1 MWPLKTFLYFGFF
14 WVTCAMALINPIW
27 GVVNYMVVYQT
38 DPTVTWWGAPLSDLG
53 IRYSFTAAAC
63 TFAGLAL
70 ARKRVPIVRP
80 GFGWWECGILLIFAI
95 ACVSIVI
102 GYGYSSGAQRDF
114 SKLWKVLLFTLVL
127 GRLAASRK
135 NFHIVLWTL
144 VAGSLYIGHD
154 AYTAPARSFVM
165 GRLERIGGPDFS
177 TTSGAA
183 AHLAAMLPL
192 IGAAFLTSRNFYLKV
207 LAAVSGAF
215 TLNAIVLCRTRS
227 AFIGLAIGALVAL
240 IAAPRAKR
248 YRIHVLLVMGGI
260 MAFSL
265 TDDNFWKRMGTL
277 TSAEALDNDLATTSR
292 REIWA
297 TSFRIFI
304 DHPTG
309 IGVGNFQHVIGQYD
323 YKHHKRSTHN
333 SIVVCFVE
341 LGLQG
346 GIVFLSLLVGSIV
359 LIIRSSR
366 TADDSDDPLGT
377 RLLAYGLLISLVTY
391 SVAALGT
398 QRFYCESFWWVMVL
412 PLALYRLVRVESQN
426 RAAAN
431 EHVPTIE
438 GAVEPDWDRDRKLVP
453 ELRNGF

>member
-192 IGAAFLTSRNFYLKV
+192 IGVSDLPQLLFEGFGGCFGGVYVECDYSLSN
-207 LAAVSGAF
+207 AVGVYWSSDRCA
-215 TLNAIVLCRTRS
+215 CR
-227 AFIGLAIGALVAL
+227 
-240 IAAPRAKR
+240 
-248 YRIHVLLVMGGI
+248 
-260 MAFSL
+260 
-265 TDDNFWKRMGTL
+265 
-277 TSAEALDNDLATTSR
+277 
-292 REIWA
+292 
-297 TSFRIFI
+297 I
-304 DHPTG
+304 D
-309 IGVGNFQHVIGQYD
+309 
-323 YKHHKRSTHN
+323 R
-333 SIVVCFVE
+333 
-341 LGLQG
+341 
-346 GIVFLSLLVGSIV
+346 
-359 LIIRSSR
+359 
-366 TADDSDDPLGT
+366 
-377 RLLAYGLLISLVTY
+377 
-391 SVAALGT
+391 
-398 QRFYCESFWWVMVL
+398 
-412 PLALYRLVRVESQN
+412 
-426 RAAAN
+426 RAA
-431 EHVPTIE
+431 
-438 GAVEPDWDRDRKLVP
+438 RKAISYPRPVSHG
-453 ELRNGF
+453 RNHGVFPH